1 MFIQRQL
8 NLAFCEWQALWR
20 HGSKSGTKLAVVGVA
35 ERMTVLEGDL
45 ESETTQRHYEVGRIN
60 LVLEQLEKIAV
71 GTHAGAMGLHK
82 SRVDSTIRGLLFRM
96 RQELRASAFHSW
108 ARATREAAED
118 DDIRSLE
125 QLDEDVGELEAK
137 FSAITSVFGGIT
149 TVVESAH
156 SSHSPMTIATGRGAA
171 GRLAARQ
178 RRRLAQ
184 KQQAEGGRAASPPP
198 DEGTPPAPTL
208 SPRSEHGD

>member
-1 MFIQRQL
+1 MQVNFSHAWFL
-8 NLAFCEWQALWR
+8 NYGF
-20 HGSKSGTKLAVVGVA
+20 
-35 ERMTVLEGDL
+35 
-45 ESETTQRHYEVGRIN
+45 
-60 LVLEQLEKIAV
+60 LEQLEQIAV

-96 RQELRASAFHSW
+96 RHELRATAFHTW

-118 DDIRSLE
+118 DEDTRSLE

-156 SSHSPMTIATGRGAA
+156 SSSHSPMAIATSGRGVA

-184 KQQAEGGRAASPPP
+184 NGYVSI
-198 DEGTPPAPTL
+198 
-208 SPRSEHGD
+208 